1 MRFARVMRGTE
12 AGLAVKD
19 GGRVR
24 ALLGADAPGD
34 LDDLLRTGEGAL
46 EQAFQKVASQGETVA
61 EGALRFLPPLARP
74 SKIICLGLNY
84 IDHAGESGFEPPD
97 FPTLFA
103 RFPSSLTGHGEPI
116 VLPRLSSKL
125 DYEAELVAVI
135 GRGGKA
141 IARDDALA
149 HVAGY
154 SVFNDGSLRD
164 YQRRTP
170 QWTAGKN
177 FDATGG
183 FGPWFVTSDEL
194 PDGAAGLAIEARL
207 NGQVVQHSSTSQM
220 IFDVAHTISLL
231 TSFLTLEAG
240 DMLVM
245 GTPAGVGAAR
255 KPPLWM
261 KHGDVI
267 EIEIERIGLL
277 RNPVVAE

>member
-1 MRFARVMRGTE
+1 MRFARVTRGGE
-12 AGLAVKD
+12 AGLAIHHK
-19 GGRVR
+19 GHIR
-24 ALLGADAPGD
+24 ALLGAEGSD
-34 LDDLLRTGEGAL
+34 LDTLLRSGEEAL
-46 EQAFQKVASQGETVA
+46 ERAFHRIADAGEPVT
-61 EGALRFLPPLARP
+61 ETELRFLPPLARP

-84 IDHAGESGFEPPD
+84 VDHAAESGFEPPEY
-97 FPTLFA
+97 PTMFA
-103 RFPSSLTGHGEPI
+103 RFASSLIGHGEPI
-116 VLPRLSSKL
+116 LLPRLSSKL

-141 IARDDALA
+141 IARDRALT

-154 SVFNDGSLRD
+154 SAFNDGSLRD
-164 YQRRTP
+164 YQNRTP

-177 FDATGG
+177 FDSTGA
-183 FGPWFVTSDEL
+183 FGPWLVTSDEL
-194 PDGAAGLAIEARL
+194 PDGAAGLTIETRL

-220 IFDVAHTISLL
+220 IFDVAHTIHLVS
-231 TSFLTLEAG
+231 SFLTLEPG

-261 KHGDVI
+261 KHGDLV
-267 EIEIERIGLL
+267 EVEIERIGIL